1 MNWDDVNAR
10 VRGLGLH
17 LLGSVELAALA
28 AAIDIPAL
36 AAALEA
42 RGFRVLAGSGPVTP
56 AKLEAGIRRAEGN
69 RLALLARWCGGP
81 RVAALAVVYEAED
94 RRSLRAL
101 ARGAVEGAAPEAR
114 LR

>member
-42 RGFRVLAGSGPVTP
+42 RGFRVP
-56 AKLEAGIRRAEGN
+56 ADPTRNSPRNWKRQYV
-69 RLALLARWCGGP
+69 GP
-81 RVAALAVVYEAED
+81 RGTALPSSPAGVAVPA
-94 RRSLRAL
+94 
-101 ARGAVEGAAPEAR
+101 
-114 LR
+114 